1 MTLRSLD
8 GAGATPAQ
16 ESGHGTPAALL
27 PRDSSQVIQPLSGG
41 LGIPTCKTGHRCPMD
56 ITRSIINVGPMGA
69 HMETCYTQRRKGPAH
84 LSPAQIPP
92 GNLKVPVL
100 PATDLSLSGRP
111 GASLQ
116 LRLSGWGTHL
126 HTLVNEFS
134 WAPRIPTRGD
144 SGGGC
149 PALKQPR
156 CILGAPGCTQPST
169 SGHRHGRQQ
178 HRNDVFGVYWTL
190 NSILPLSI
198 SGPRVGTTM

>member
-16 ESGHGTPAALL
+16 ESGHGTPAAPL

-41 LGIPTCKTGHRCPMD
+41 LGIPTCTTGCRCSTD
-56 ITRSIINVGPMGA
+56 ITWPIRNVGPMGA
-69 HMETCYTQRRKGPAH
+69 QVETCYTQRRKGPAH
-84 LSPAQIPP
+84 LSPAWILP

-116 LRLSGWGTHL
+116 LRLSARGTHL

-134 WAPRIPTRGD
+134 WAPRTPTRGG
-144 SGGGC
+144 SRGGC
-149 PALKQPR
+149 PALKHPR

-169 SGHRHGRQQ
+169 SGHRHGRQ
-178 HRNDVFGVYWTL
+178 
-190 NSILPLSI
+190 
-198 SGPRVGTTM
+198 